1 MSNLPSPATA
11 TPPASAA
18 APAQPAARPGNS
30 FWKPALLILSLLG
43 MVAWLGSVLVHGYH
57 YVETDDAY
65 LTGHLHQISPL
76 VEGQVKEVLVRDN
89 QSVQAGD
96 VLVRLNPLEFELAK
110 EKSQAALEQAR
121 AQENQARAAAAQSD
135 AFITEATARVRQA
148 TAQFAQTAAQS
159 DLAKLNLTR
168 TEQLFA
174 SRGVVSQS
182 DLDNTRSA
190 FTAAEAAHAANQANV
205 AAAESSL
212 GSAQAAQK
220 SAYAQIAAASANVAV
235 AASALRDTERRL
247 SYATLV
253 APVAG
258 RIGNKSVEVGN
269 YSLPGQI
276 LLALCEPE
284 LWIVANFKETQ
295 LPRMRPGQ
303 DVEITVD
310 VLPDRVLHGTV
321 ESISPASGAQFALL
335 PPDNATGNFNKVVQ
349 RVPVKIKL
357 DQAVVNELG
366 DRLRLGL
373 SVVVNVR
380 VR

>member
-1 MSNLPSPATA
+1 MSS
-11 TPPASAA
+11 
-18 APAQPAARPGNS
+18 
-30 FWKPALLILSLLG
+30 
-43 MVAWLGSVLVHGYH
+43 GSN
-57 YVETDDAY
+57 A
-65 LTGHLHQISPL
+65 
-76 VEGQVKEVLVRDN
+76 
-89 QSVQAGD
+89 
-96 VLVRLNPLEFELAK
+96 
-110 EKSQAALEQAR
+110 
-121 AQENQARAAAAQSD
+121 
-135 AFITEATARVRQA
+135 
-148 TAQFAQTAAQS
+148 
-159 DLAKLNLTR
+159 
-168 TEQLFA
+168 
-174 SRGVVSQS
+174 
-182 DLDNTRSA
+182 
-190 FTAAEAAHAANQANV
+190 
-205 AAAESSL
+205 
-212 GSAQAAQK
+212 
-220 SAYAQIAAASANVAV
+220 
-235 AASALRDTERRL
+235 
-247 SYATLV
+247 V

-310 VLPDRVLHGTV
+310 ALPDRVLHGTV